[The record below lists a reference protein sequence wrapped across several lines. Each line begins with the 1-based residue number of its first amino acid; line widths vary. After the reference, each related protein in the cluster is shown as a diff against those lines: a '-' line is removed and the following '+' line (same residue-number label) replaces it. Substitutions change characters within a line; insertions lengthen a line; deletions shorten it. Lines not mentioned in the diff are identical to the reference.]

1 MAGNYWTFEGHRLAY
16 DSYGVGNRAVLLIHG
31 LLMNKNMQQ
40 PLARTLAENG
50 NRTITV
56 DLAGH
61 GHSDAPLERW
71 DIPRYAKALDALL
84 EELEIDE
91 AVVLGT
97 SLGANITL
105 ELAAYYPDRVRGMV
119 AEMPCLENG
128 MVGGPIFFAPFAAA
142 AAYADPVAQVIS
154 KTAQLIPSAVL
165 PFSLNIITDLVK
177 RDPATT
183 LEILK
188 GLYYGRVAPPV
199 EERRKITQPALVI
212 GHRYDPIHPMIDA
225 EDLASD
231 LKNSRLIEASSIAE
245 LRLSPDRLTDEVVD
259 FVDQCWRPRVV
270 DLEDAPKKA
279 RKNSR

>member
-1 MAGNYWTFEGHRLAY
+1 MASEYTTFEGHKLAY
-16 DSYGVGNRAVLLIHG
+16 NTYGVGNRNVLLIHG
-31 LLMNKNMQQ
+31 LLMNKSMQQ
-40 PLARTLAENG
+40 PLARALAQNG
-50 NRTITV
+50 NRAITV

-61 GHSDAPLERW
+61 GRSDAPLQRW
-71 DIPRYAKALDALL
+71 DIPRYARALNALL
-84 EELEIDE
+84 EELEIEE

-105 ELAAYYPDRVRGMV
+105 ELAAYFPDRVRALV
-119 AEMPCLENG
+119 AEMPALENG

-142 AAYADPVAQVIS
+142 AAYAEPLAQVIS
-154 KTAQLIPSAVL
+154 KTAQLIPRQVL
-165 PFSLNIITDLVK
+165 PFGANIIADLMK

-199 EERRKITQPALVI
+199 EVRRQITQPALVI

-225 EDLASD
+225 EDLAAD
-231 LKNSRLIEASSIAE
+231 LRNSRLIEASSIAE
-245 LRLSPDRLTDEVVD
+245 LRISPDRLTDEIID
-259 FVDQCWRPRVV
+259 FVDQSWRPRVV
-270 DLEDAPKKA
+270 ELDDAPKKS

>member
-1 MAGNYWTFEGHRLAY
+1 MAGNYWNFEGHRLAY
-16 DSYGVGNRAVLLIHG
+16 ESYGVGNRAVLLIHG
-31 LLMNKNMQQ
+31 LLMNKNMQE
-40 PLARTLAENG
+40 PLARALAENG

-61 GHSDAPLERW
+61 GSSDAPLERW
-71 DIPRYAKALDALL
+71 DIPRYAKAMDALL

-105 ELAAYYPDRVRGMV
+105 ELAAYYPDRVRGLV
-119 AEMPCLENG
+119 AEMPALQNG
-128 MVGGPIFFAPFAAA
+128 MVGGPIFFGPFAAA
-142 AAYADPVAQVIS
+142 AAYAEPVAQVIS
-154 KTAQLIPSAVL
+154 KTAQLVPSQIL
-165 PFSLNIITDLVK
+165 PFGVNILADLVK

-199 EERRKITQPALVI
+199 EDRRKIKQPALVI

-225 EDLASD
+225 EDLADD
-231 LKNSRLIEASSIAE
+231 LENSRLIEASSIAE
-245 LRLSPDRLTDEVVD
+245 LRVSPIRLTDEVVD

-270 DLEDAPKKA
+270 DLEDTPKKT

>member
-1 MAGNYWTFEGHRLAY
+1 MSSNYTHFEGHRLAY
-16 DSYGVGNRAVLLIHG
+16 SSYGVGNRVVVLIHG
-31 LLMNKNMQQ
+31 LLMNQGMQE
-40 PLARTLAENG
+40 PLARSLAEHG

-61 GHSDAPLERW
+61 GVSDAPLERW
-71 DIPRYAKALDALL
+71 DIPRYAKAIDALL
-84 EELEIDE
+84 EEIEVEE

-105 ELAAYYPDRVRGMV
+105 ELAAYYADRVRGLV
-119 AEMPCLENG
+119 AEMPALQNG

-142 AAYADPVAQVIS
+142 AAYAEPVAQVIS
-154 KTAQLIPSAVL
+154 KTAQLIPRQLL
-165 PFSLNIITDLVK
+165 PFGANIIADLVK

-199 EERRKITQPALVI
+199 EDRRKIKQPALVI

-225 EDLASD
+225 EDLADD
-231 LKNSRLIEASSIAE
+231 LVNSRFIEASSIAE
-245 LRLSPDRLTDEVVD
+245 LRVSPMRLTDEVID

-270 DLEDAPKKA
+270 DLDDVPKTS
-279 RKNSR
+279 RK